1 MYDGR
6 RSLAEMLAAMVDYRE
21 NEFARVSRLLHDEV
35 GQVLSAVGL
44 HLEALRLDFQGQAP
58 EIAGRT
64 AEIQGI
70 LEQAVA
76 LVRNLSYEL
85 NPAIVER
92 AGLAF
97 ALDRLVGRLR
107 ERFQG
112 TIRLLHD
119 NSVHVPTPA
128 GTAFY
133 KIAELAIENAI
144 IHSDCTLIEVLVR
157 RTKAGVTLEVR
168 DNGQG
173 FNVQAACEEQAGLG
187 LTLMEH
193 YGREAGL
200 EYSVESTLGKGTTV
214 RAALLSPAPAP

>member
-6 RSLAEMLAAMVDYRE
+6 RSLAEMLAALVEYRE

-44 HLEALRLDFQGQAP
+44 HLEALRLDFEGRAP

-70 LEQAVA
+70 LEQAVT

-97 ALDRLVGRLR
+97 ALDRLAGRLR
-107 ERFQG
+107 DRFKG
-112 TIRLLHD
+112 TLRLLHEP
-119 NSVHVPTPA
+119 NVHVPAPA

-168 DNGQG
+168 DNGKG
-173 FNVQAACEEQAGLG
+173 FNVQAACDQQAGLG

-200 EYSVESTLGKGTTV
+200 QYSVESTLGKGTTV
-214 RAALLSPAPAP
+214 RAALPPPAPAP

>member
-6 RSLAEMLAAMVDYRE
+6 RSLADMLATMVEYRE
-21 NEFARVSRLLHDEV
+21 NELARVSRLLHDEV

-44 HLEALRLDFQGQAP
+44 HLEALRLDFESRAP

-97 ALDRLVGRLR
+97 ALDRLAGRLR
-107 ERFQG
+107 GKFKG
-112 TIRLLHD
+112 TLRLLHEP
-119 NSVHVPTPA
+119 NAHVPAPA

-133 KIAELAIENAI
+133 KIAELAVENAI

-157 RTKAGVTLEVR
+157 RTKAGVALEVR
-168 DNGQG
+168 DNGKG

-200 EYSVESTLGKGTTV
+200 QYSIESTLGKGTTV
-214 RAALLSPAPAP
+214 RAALPSPAPVT